1 MVFNHLTL
9 SARTASSSAADRIQ
23 TQLWRK
29 QDAGQAQRGPV
40 PSVMNFSMSQSAL
53 GTERR
58 GLLAN
63 TENSWKRIK
72 IRESCSFSLSL
83 SLSFSGFDFFKV
95 PLCLSFWCNATWK
108 CIFLSISCWFLFL
121 SSLEKKA
128 NKQVFFP
135 HVYSCESDYSEWDF
149 KQQQV
154 FLLPYQERKDVFSAC
169 EWICGKILGRQRQI
183 SAELKQQLHSCLI
196 LYTLTDFQSRDD
208 CGFYNI
214 LTDVWWRNAVPA

>member
-1 MVFNHLTL
+1 MGPW
-9 SARTASSSAADRIQ
+9 SRWCRSSHVLIMICVIKQ
-23 TQLWRK
+23 NLRK
-29 QDAGQAQRGPV
+29 PFFFFF
-40 PSVMNFSMSQSAL
+40 PIYHP
-53 GTERR
+53 
-58 GLLAN
+58 
-63 TENSWKRIK
+63 KC
-72 IRESCSFSLSL
+72 CSFIPSLSL